1 MNRKTETLLLEEVAP
16 RLRAAIP
23 KTIPM
28 VGSDDPEEL
37 LQDGLAIAI
46 QIHRGAKRARKKV
59 NAGNIAHYTILAL
72 RSGRRST
79 GIRKNDVLA
88 PACQLNGHARVRSM
102 DEPLRNDEDG
112 DEPLTLH
119 DCLAANVDDP
129 ATAAGRRLD
138 WASVFDSLD
147 RTAKAILVALVEGRE
162 LTLLVHLTAA
172 IFQGQQSLS
181 NFLARNP
188 QLCNGLR
195 TIWGLLFVLWLK
207 IVGQRGQTH
216 GGIGGGV
223 EPAPRIISGCSIVAS
238 RTQCDVSVYRIC
250 TLIALSTSANEKL
263 IL

>member
-28 VGSDDPEEL
+28 VGPDDPEEL

-46 QIHRGAKRARKKV
+46 QIYRGAQRARKKV
-59 NAGNIAHYTILAL
+59 NAGNIAHYAILAL

-102 DEPLRNDEDG
+102 DEPLGNDEDG

-119 DCLAANVDDP
+119 DCLAANADDP

-138 WASVFDSLD
+138 WTSMLDSLD
-147 RTAKAILVALVEGRE
+147 RTKKAILIAMAEGRA
-162 LTLLVHLTAA
+162 LTPLVRRLKRGRTALHYDKVRLGRLIQACLGQDILVQAQARPGWTNTIEA
-172 IFQGQQSLS
+172 IRQR
-181 NFLARNP
+181 LACRSERRA
-188 QLCNGLR
+188 G
-195 TIWGLLFVLWLK
+195 
-207 IVGQRGQTH
+207 
-216 GGIGGGV
+216 
-223 EPAPRIISGCSIVAS
+223 
-238 RTQCDVSVYRIC
+238 
-250 TLIALSTSANEKL
+250 
-263 IL
+263 

>member
-28 VGSDDPEEL
+28 IVPDDSEEL

-79 GIRKNDVLA
+79 GVKKNDVLH
-88 PACQLNGHARVRSM
+88 PAAQLNGHARVRSM

-162 LTLLVHLTAA
+162 LTLLV
-172 IFQGQQSLS
+172 S
-181 NFLARNP
+181 R
-188 QLCNGLR
+188 
-195 TIWGLLFVLWLK
+195 LK
-207 IVGQRGQTH
+207 R
-216 GGIGGGV
+216 
-223 EPAPRIISGCSIVAS
+223 S
-238 RTQCDVSVYRIC
+238 RTALHYDKVKLGRLIQACLGKDILVQAQARPGWRNTLDVIQEWLTCR
-250 TLIALSTSANEKL
+250 AERRAA
-263 IL
+263 